1 MTIASD
7 VSVTV
12 EDDSNPMLGLRR
24 KDTDALGRPLENRVI
39 QANVMAAPDLQLPPP
54 ARLQTTESVVVIEG
68 PSRELTVER
77 TGDHPS
83 HFQYDV
89 V

>member
-1 MTIASD
+1 MTFSPD
-7 VSVTV
+7 VSVTA
-12 EDDSNPMLGLRR
+12 EDDSNPMLSVRR
-24 KDTDALGRPLENRVI
+24 KDTDTLGRPLENRAI

-54 ARLQTTESVVVIEG
+54 ARLSTTDSVVVIEG

-77 TGDHPS
+77 TGDHLS